1 MVLKEGGRGS
11 LGGKHRARAVL
22 VVADV
27 ALSLV
32 LLIGAGLLIKG
43 FARLQSVSPGFLS
56 QGLLTMQISL
66 PGFKY
71 REPNQVNAFY
81 DQLVQQIEALPGVES
96 AAAVSILPLSGS
108 VSAGSFDIEGRPVLP
123 GHEEPH
129 SDLRAATPEYFQTMK
144 IPLLKGRYFGEQDN
158 REGRPVA
165 IIDETLAQHY
175 FSDEE
180 PLGKR
185 VEFQT
190 VQGKQV
196 WREIVGV
203 VGHVKHKG
211 LDIEFKDQLYYPH
224 AQVSYSNMFV
234 VVRAAKDPMS
244 LASAV
249 RGAVRA
255 VDKDQPA
262 FKVLTMDQMLS
273 DSLAQRRLSVT
284 LLGVFAVVAMVLAA
298 VGLYG
303 VISYSV
309 TQRTNEI
316 GIRIA
321 LGAPRR
327 DIFKMVVG
335 QGMVLT
341 LVGIGLGVGGAL
353 ALTRVMSSLLFG
365 VTPTDPV
372 TFAIIPL
379 ILTAVALAACFVPA
393 RRATRVDPM
402 VALRYE

>member
-1 MVLKEGGRGS
+1 MLKEGGRGS